1 MIESN
6 NEKGHKLL
14 QLSIKEENNQNNN
27 EHSII
32 NDEVE
37 KLNKI
42 KNIRELFKIKENKNL
57 IFNTKKNIIKQNLF
71 KIKKNMFNINKRN
84 SKNKIDDNFFI
95 NYTYD
100 IKERNEIINKKK
112 YEAFINEKFNKIH
125 KENIINYNNTIKVNK
140 ILSKSINKSNEKFL
154 KLKENNLNN
163 KSLLLNIYEQ
173 LKYFNNHKNQ
183 KSKNILYKKT
193 LNYNNNNNNNNK
205 FYNTY
210 NNIEYINKQNYLP
223 KIKLFNFINYNSH
236 LDNSDSFRK
245 FPINIVNFNLNS
257 LKTDRYTIK
266 KIKLKNEGT
275 NTVI

>member
-1 MIESN
+1 
-6 NEKGHKLL
+6 
-14 QLSIKEENNQNNN
+14 
-27 EHSII
+27 
-32 NDEVE
+32 
-37 KLNKI
+37 
-42 KNIRELFKIKENKNL
+42 
-57 IFNTKKNIIKQNLF
+57 
-71 KIKKNMFNINKRN
+71 MFNINKRN

-140 ILSKSINKSNEKFL
+140 ILSKSINKSNEKIL
-154 KLKENNLNN
+154 NLKENNLNN

-173 LKYFNNHKNQ
+173 LKYFNNNKNQ

-193 LNYNNNNNNNNK
+193 LNYNNNNNNNK